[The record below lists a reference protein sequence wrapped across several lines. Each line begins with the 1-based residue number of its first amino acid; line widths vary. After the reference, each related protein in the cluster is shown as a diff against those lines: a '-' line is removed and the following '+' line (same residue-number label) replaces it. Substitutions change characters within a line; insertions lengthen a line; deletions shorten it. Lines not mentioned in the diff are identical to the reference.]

1 MCDDLLS
8 RADDPTLYPRGL
20 RNPQA
25 EKLELV
31 EWATELTA
39 LAQNVLTDQPD
50 AAEILRE
57 HAGGFAEQCE
67 CFADAQAQE
76 NEW

>member
-1 MCDDLLS
+1 MGSKGVKAIVVDAGGAERPVSQDADAFKDAS
-8 RADDPTLYPRGL
+8 RRFT
-20 RNPQA
+20 Q
-25 EKLELV
+25 
-31 EWATELTA
+31 
-39 LAQNVLTDQPD
+39 
-50 AAEILRE
+50 ILRE